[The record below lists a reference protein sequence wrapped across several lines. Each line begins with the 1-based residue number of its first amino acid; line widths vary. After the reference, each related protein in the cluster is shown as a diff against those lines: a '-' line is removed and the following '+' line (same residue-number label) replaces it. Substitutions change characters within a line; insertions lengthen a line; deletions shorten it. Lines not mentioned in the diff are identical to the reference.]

1 MNKHCL
7 AICLF
12 REFRRRGV
20 LIMPKNRIRQKEN
33 RKRKYKEESLDRKTA
48 FGISDPTPFEAVEN
62 IRKSLRKE
70 K

>member
-1 MNKHCL
+1 
-7 AICLF
+7 
-12 REFRRRGV
+12 
-20 LIMPKNRIRQKEN
+20 MPKNRIRQKEN